1 MPTPGVP
8 EGGGPDTPALPL
20 RIPGDPI
27 NVAVLAGAP
36 RIGGDEVPAVPPI
49 SVLQRRWRKFKALKR
64 GYWAFLLLVGLYLVS
79 FALPLLIND
88 EALIVS
94 YNGSLSFPVLEGV
107 HLGSDYGVVGP
118 DATAPTRYRT
128 LKHQWDSAGSDNW
141 ILMPPYAW
149 DPDERDQETVV
160 MDEEAGVPREY
171 PYPPSSTHWLGTDM
185 NGRDVFARMA
195 YGFNISISFALL
207 LTALNYIIGTI
218 LGGLM
223 GYYGRWIDLAGQRLL
238 EVWSNIPFLFLVIMV
253 SSIMRPTFALLVL
266 LLTLF
271 GWIGSSYLMRGEF
284 LREKAKDYV
293 AAAISLGATDRQVIF
308 KHILPNA
315 LTPIIAGFPFAIVG
329 GIATLVGL
337 DFLGFG
343 LQGKLPSWGEM
354 VQIGNQNM
362 EHVWLILSP
371 SVAIFVTLLLLVFIG
386 EAIREAFDPK
396 VFSRLR

>member
-1 MPTPGVP
+1 MPSSGIP

-20 RIPGDPI
+20 RIPGDMI
-27 NVAVLAGAP
+27 NVATLAGAL
-36 RIGGDEVPAVPPI
+36 REGGDVVPAAPSV

-64 GYWAFLLLVGLYLVS
+64 GYWSFLFLAGLYIIS
-79 FALPLLIND
+79 FALPVLVND
-88 EALIVS
+88 DALIVS
-94 YNGSLSFPVLEGV
+94 YNGSLSFPVFEGV
-107 HLGSDYGVVGP
+107 HLGKDYGITGA
-118 DATAPTRYRT
+118 DANVPVRYRT
-128 LKHQWDSAGSDNW
+128 LKHEWDSVGSDNW
-141 ILMPPYAW
+141 AILPPYTW
-149 DPDERDQETVV
+149 DPDERDQESVV

-171 PYPPSSTHWLGTDM
+171 PYPPSSSHWLGTDM

-207 LTALNYIIGTI
+207 FTVINYIIGTI

-223 GYYGRWIDLAGQRLL
+223 GYYGRWIDLVGQRIL

-253 SSIMRPTFALLVL
+253 SSVLRPSFFLLIF

-271 GWIGSSYLMRGEF
+271 GWIGISYLMRGEF
-284 LREKAKDYV
+284 LREKGKDYV
-293 AAAISLGATDRQVIF
+293 AAAISLGATDRQILF
-308 KHILPNA
+308 KHILPNS
-315 LTPIIAGFPFAIVG
+315 LTPIISSFPFAIVG
-329 GIATLVGL
+329 GIGTLVSL